1 MKKSRT
7 FDAVTGLKG
16 ICIILIVFYHTLP
29 QTTLIDKIP
38 FTSFIRIYGRN
49 LGNYM
54 FFMIS
59 GFLIAYGYRDRIAA
73 GDVSFGAFLM
83 RRLQKLYPLY
93 IISNLVMLIGD
104 VMEYGPSAIKLDKIV
119 FTIFLQSGGGL
130 ESMPPYNGA
139 TWFLSALFVC
149 YIAYFFVAYYGKTR
163 TSYRCFICFGILWGY
178 SRLFGGWDSPICF
191 GRNGES
197 FLNFFLG
204 CALAET
210 LPYLTQK
217 VWKWLQPAA
226 VLILVGAGF
235 LLMCY
240 GVEIISGDS
249 RVAFAFL
256 VCPLVICLAVGDN
269 LISRFLKL
277 KPVLYL
283 GKLSVSIYFWHVA
296 IYDLFMYIYRTVTCR
311 TEMDSIQYAV
321 YIVIMLILS
330 ALSQRFLEG
339 DKGIFAGKH
348 LAST

>member
-38 FTSFIRIYGRN
+38 FTSFIRIYGGN

-59 GFLIAYGYRDRIAA
+59 GFLIANGYRDRIAA
-73 GDVSFGAFLM
+73 REISFGTFLL
-83 RRLQKLYPLY
+83 RRLRKLYPLY
-93 IISNLVMLIGD
+93 ILSNLVMLIGE
-104 VMEYGPSAIKLDKIV
+104 VMAYGPSAIKLNKIV
-119 FTIFLQSGGGL
+119 FTVLLQSGGGL
-130 ESMPPYNGA
+130 EQMPPYNGS

-149 YIAYFFVAYYGKTR
+149 YIAYFFVAYSAKNR
-163 TSYRCFICFGILWGY
+163 TSYRCFLCLGILWGY

-197 FLNFFLG
+197 FLTFFLG
-204 CALAET
+204 CALAEM
-210 LPYLTQK
+210 LPYLTQN

-226 VLILVGAGF
+226 VLILAGSGF
-235 LLMCY
+235 LLMRY

-256 VCPLVICLAVGDN
+256 ICPLVICLAVGDN
-269 LISRFLKL
+269 PISRFLKL

-283 GKLSVSIYFWHVA
+283 GKLSISIYFWHVA
-296 IYDLFMYIYRTVTCR
+296 IYNLFMYIYRTAAYG
-311 TEMDSIQYAV
+311 TELGSMQYLL

-339 DKGIFAGKH
+339 DNGIFAGKH